1 MIEEGSILTLGE
13 NHRYLVAFSTM
24 YDNKNYIF
32 VTNVDNMLDT
42 CFYEY
47 TGGTNLSLVTNQKL
61 LNKLLKEYKK
71 EKLDN

>member
-1 MIEEGSILTLGE
+1 MIEEGSILTLGK
-13 NHRYLVAFSTM
+13 NHRYLVAFSTLLN
-24 YDNKNYIF
+24 NKNYIF

-47 TGGTNLSLVTNQKL
+47 TGEDNLNLVTNEY
-61 LNKLLKEYKK
+61 LLKELLSIYKK